1 MFAPVIVPVHVIVIM
16 WYILLL
22 PVVEDTLLSTDQ
34 MEQAAFLSLCQ
45 GDVEGA
51 LQAAVSKNSLTDSL
65 VNSASMCE

>member
-1 MFAPVIVPVHVIVIM
+1 M
-16 WYILLL
+16 LLL
-22 PVVEDTLLSTDQ
+22 LCGIQCWLPVAEDTLLSTDQ